1 MIPFLLAATL
11 LSLAGLHFYW
21 AAGGEWGKR
30 VTLPEIQGRP
40 AFTPSPTSTVAV
52 ALALIGAAC
61 VAILRGYCLLGS
73 FLGSLAHWVAVA
85 IGVVFL
91 LRAIGEFRLVGFFK
105 RIRGTAFA
113 KWDTRLFS
121 PLSLFI
127 ALCFFFIAAS

>member
-1 MIPFLLAATL
+1 MIPALLAATL
-11 LSLAGLHFYW
+11 LSLAGLHLYW

-73 FLGSLAHWVAVA
+73 FPGSFAHWAAVA
-85 IGVVFL
+85 IGLVFL
-91 LRAIGEFRLVGFFK
+91 LRAIGEFRLVGLFK
-105 RIRGTAFA
+105 RVRGTAFA
-113 KWDTRLFS
+113 KWDTRIFS
-121 PLSLFI
+121 PLSLLI
-127 ALCFFFIAAS
+127 AFCFFFITAS